1 MSEEDSCTG
10 SVVEL
15 EQSSKSE
22 VSIAST
28 ASQNN
33 QVTRSRRSQF
43 KGSEGRRLQ
52 GRQKSQQ
59 DRLLA
64 TAAGEK
70 HTTAKGSKPGFVH
83 PRGSKRGRVKD
94 HHKWSNRGH
103 YEKGDEWIGSKTDQD
118 VTLGACYGGDPSLLT
133 AQLAQGEFKPI
144 TGYKNDKETFQE
156 AVTNLKVDAMCLPGL
171 MHEDVGQCS
180 RSTAT
185 ERLHED
191 FKGGTPRNIKESGCA
206 QGNSRQ
212 RPRRGR
218 HSAYGI
224 KDKYQCNEAEA
235 WMYTYPHEKSDP
247 STGREVNNKYLVK
260 SNFQSGVK
268 VPYSSKHVDDS
279 EHTKSNDKLDIR
291 KNRSKG
297 SNGEATMAKDKRKG
311 NKHNIDYRRQKT
323 DVLRALS
330 HLNPTT
336 SAQASVLIDQLRNET
351 YECMVCCE
359 KVRFSA
365 AVWSCQSCYHVFHLG
380 CIRRW
385 AKCSATAGKEGIVFI
400 VGNYIFNV

>member
-1 MSEEDSCTG
+1 MSEEDSCAG

-15 EQSSKSE
+15 EQGSESE
-22 VSIAST
+22 VSRAST
-28 ASQNN
+28 ASGNS
-33 QVTRSRRSQF
+33 QVTRIRRSQF
-43 KGSEGRRLQ
+43 KGRRLQ
-52 GRQKSQQ
+52 GRQKSQH

-64 TAAGEK
+64 TATGDK
-70 HTTAKGSKPGFVH
+70 HTTAKGSKPGSVH
-83 PRGSKRGRVKD
+83 PRGSKRGQVKD
-94 HHKWSNRGH
+94 HHKRSNRGH
-103 YEKGDEWIGSKTDQD
+103 YEKGNDWLKGIKADQD

-133 AQLAQGEFKPI
+133 AQLVQWEFKPI
-144 TGYKNDKETFQE
+144 TGDKNDKETFRE
-156 AVTNLKVDAMCLPGL
+156 AVTDVHAMCPPGL

-185 ERLHED
+185 EGLHVD
-191 FKGGTPRNIKESGCA
+191 FKGGASRNIKETGWA
-206 QGNSRQ
+206 QGNKRQ

-218 HSAYGI
+218 HSAYGT
-224 KDKYQCNEAEA
+224 KDKYQGNEAEA
-235 WMYTYPHEKSDP
+235 LMYTYSHERSDP
-247 STGREVNNKYLVK
+247 STEREVNNKYLVK

-268 VPYSSKHVDDS
+268 VPYSSKHVDNS
-279 EHTKSNDKLDIR
+279 EHTESNDKLDIR
-291 KNRSKG
+291 KNISKG
-297 SNGEATMAKDKRKG
+297 RNGEAIMGKDKRKG
-311 NKHNIDYRRQKT
+311 NKRNIDYRRQKT

-336 SAQASVLIDQLRNET
+336 SAQASVLIEQLRNET

-359 KVRFSA
+359 KVRCSA

-400 VGNYIFNV
+400 VGYYIFNV